1 MIGDQKPVAAE
12 LQLDTDYL
20 VIGAGAMAMAFV
32 DALIENPEVDV
43 IMLDR
48 RYAPGGHWQDA
59 YRFVQLHQPSANYGV
74 NSTYLGQDQIE
85 ISGPEHGMYERAS
98 GAAICSYFDE
108 IMRKRLLASGRVRF
122 FPMCEYLGGQ
132 RFCSLLTG
140 QQWQVH
146 ARRKLVDATYQASRT
161 PATEPAPFEV
171 ADGARC
177 VPIGGLVK
185 QTEPPAGYVII
196 GGGKTALDAIC
207 WLLDQGTD
215 PDRIQ
220 WIRPRDSWVLNRA
233 FFQPHGSVVNT
244 FKGTVLQLESI
255 AASAS
260 VEEVYD
266 RLEQQGLVL
275 RTEPGTTPSM
285 MKGGTLSLAEL
296 AQLQRIKNVI
306 RLGHVL
312 RIEPDR
318 IVLERGSVPT
328 TSGHLHVHCAA
339 IGLSTNPPVA
349 VFMDD
354 QITLQ
359 CLSRVSLTLSAA
371 IIGLIETSPRSTA
384 EKNRLCIP
392 NPLPDTPFDWLR
404 ILSVGL
410 MNEKAWLD
418 EADVR
423 NWLDH
428 SRLNLIRG
436 LKNSGKD
443 QAVAELQGR
452 FLASIMA
459 ALAKVGELARH
470 ATAAEQ
476 SRFFQ
481 PSIPDQAAETRGV

>member
-1 MIGDQKPVAAE
+1 MTTDV
-12 LQLDTDYL
+12 QLDTDYL

-48 RYAPGGHWQDA
+48 RHAPGGHWQDA

-85 ISGPEHGMYERAS
+85 NSGPEHGMYERAS

-122 FPMCEYLGGQ
+122 FPMCEYLGEQ
-132 RFCSLLTG
+132 RFRSLLNG
-140 QQWQVH
+140 QQWQVNV
-146 ARRKLVDATYQASRT
+146 RNKRVDATYQASRV
-161 PATEPAPFEV
+161 PATDPAPFEV
-171 ADGARC
+171 APGARC
-177 VPIGGLVK
+177 VPIGELVK
-185 QTEPPAGYVII
+185 QTEPPTGYVII
-196 GGGKTALDAIC
+196 GGGKTALDAVC
-207 WLLDQGTD
+207 WLLGQGTD
-215 PDRIQ
+215 PADIR

-233 FFQPHGSVVNT
+233 YFQPHGSVVNT
-244 FKGTVLQLESI
+244 FRGTVLQLESI
-255 AASAS
+255 AASNS
-260 VEEVYD
+260 VEEVYQ
-266 RLEQQGLVL
+266 RFEQTGLML
-275 RTEPGTTPSM
+275 RTDPGTTPSM

-296 AQLQRIKNVI
+296 EQLHRIENVI

-318 IVLERGSVPT
+318 IVLEQGSLPT
-328 TSGHLHVHCAA
+328 SPGHLHVHCAA

-349 VFMDD
+349 VFTDD

-371 IIGLIETSPRSTA
+371 ITGFIEASQRSTA
-384 EKNRLCIP
+384 EKNCLCTP

-404 ILSVGL
+404 VLAVGL
-410 MNEKAWLD
+410 MNEKSWLD
-418 EADVR
+418 QADVR

-428 SRLNLIRG
+428 SRLNLFKG
-436 LKNSGKD
+436 LKSSGQD
-443 QAVAELQGR
+443 QEVVELQGR
-452 FLASIMA
+452 YIASIMA
-459 ALAKVGELARH
+459 ALGKVGELARH

-476 SRFFQ
+476 ARFFKAKVT
-481 PSIPDQAAETRGV
+481 AAH